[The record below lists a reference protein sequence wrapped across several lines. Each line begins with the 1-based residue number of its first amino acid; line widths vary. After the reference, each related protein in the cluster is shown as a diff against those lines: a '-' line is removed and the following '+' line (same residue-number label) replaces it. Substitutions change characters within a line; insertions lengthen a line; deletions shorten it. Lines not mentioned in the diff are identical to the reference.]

1 MNLGEISDIRTGLVL
16 TRKKVEVGNEV
27 KATYNL
33 ITLKNITEDG
43 VFNDEPF
50 EVFQSNDLLNNQHF
64 TEAGDVL
71 IRLNYP
77 HTSVY
82 IDETKSGLLV
92 PSYFAIIKVDQSKF
106 VSEYVAWYLNTDS
119 VKKELERSQAGTRI
133 PSTNKSTLGAIP
145 IEDIPISKQQAVM
158 KLWRLHQQEKTL
170 YNRLI
175 EEKEKWFNA
184 ITKQIVQ
191 GEIREELR

>member
-1 MNLGEISDIRTGLVL
+1 MNLGDISDIRTGLVL
-16 TRKKVEVGNEV
+16 TRKKVELGNEV
-27 KATYNL
+27 KATYKL
-33 ITLKNITEDG
+33 ITLKNITESG

-50 EVFQSNDLLNNQHF
+50 EMFQSNDLLNNQHF
-64 TEAGDVL
+64 TETGDVL

-106 VSEYVAWYLNTDS
+106 LSEYVAWYLNTES

-133 PSTNKSTLGAIP
+133 PSTNKKALSAIP
-145 IEDIPISKQQAVM
+145 IEDIPIARQQALI
-158 KLWRLHQQEKTL
+158 KLWRLHQQEKAL
-170 YNRLI
+170 YDKLI
-175 EEKEKWFNA
+175 VEKEKWFNA

-191 GEIREELR
+191 GETKEELR

>member
-1 MNLGEISDIRTGLVL
+1 MNLGDIADVRTGLVL
-16 TRKKVEVGNEV
+16 TRKKAVMGNEV

-33 ITLKNITEDG
+33 ITLKNITENG
-43 VFNDEPF
+43 VFNAEPF
-50 EVFQSNDLLNNQHF
+50 EMFRSNDLLNNQHF
-64 TEAGDVL
+64 TETGDVL

-92 PSYFAIIKVDQSKF
+92 PSYFAIIKVDHSKF
-106 VSEYVAWYLNTDS
+106 LPEYVAWYLNTEN
-119 VKKELERSQAGTRI
+119 VKRELERSQAGTRI
-133 PSTNKSTLGAIP
+133 PSTNKSALGAIP
-145 IEDIPISKQQAVM
+145 IEDIPISKQQAVI
-158 KLWRLHQQEKTL
+158 KLWKLHQQEKTL

-191 GEIREELR
+191 GEIREEL

>member
-1 MNLGEISDIRTGLVL
+1 MNLGDFADIRTGLVL
-16 TRKKVEVGNEV
+16 TRKKAEMGNEV

-33 ITLKNITEDG
+33 ITIKNITEDG

-92 PSYFAIIKVDQSKF
+92 PSYFAIIKVDQAKF
-106 VSEYVAWYLNTDS
+106 LSEYVAWYLNTDS

-133 PSTNKSTLGAIP
+133 PSTNKSALNSIP
-145 IEDIPISKQQAVM
+145 IEDIPIFKQQAVI

-191 GEIREELR
+191 GEIREELE

>member
-1 MNLGEISDIRTGLVL
+1 MNLGVFADIRTGLVL
-16 TRKKVEVGNEV
+16 TRKKAEMGNEV

-33 ITLKNITEDG
+33 ITIKNITEDG

-92 PSYFAIIKVDQSKF
+92 PSYFAIIKVDQAKF
-106 VSEYVAWYLNTDS
+106 LSEYVAWYLNTDS

-133 PSTNKSTLGAIP
+133 PSTNKSALNSIP
-145 IEDIPISKQQAVM
+145 IEDIPIYKQQALIR
-158 KLWRLHQQEKTL
+158 LWRLHQQEKAL

-184 ITKQIVQ
+184 VTKKIVK
-191 GEIREELR
+191 GEIREEL

>member
-1 MNLGEISDIRTGLVL
+1 MNLGDIADIRTGLVL
-16 TRKKVEVGNEV
+16 TRKKADMGNEV

-33 ITLKNITEDG
+33 ITLKNITENG

-50 EVFQSNDLLNNQHF
+50 ELFQSNDLLNNQHF
-64 TEAGDVL
+64 TETGDVL
-71 IRLNYP
+71 IRLNFP
-77 HTSVY
+77 NTTVY

-106 VSEYVAWYLNTDS
+106 ISEYVAWYLNTNS
-119 VKKELERSQAGTRI
+119 VKQELERSQAGTRI
-133 PSTNKSTLGAIP
+133 PITNKSTLSAIP
-145 IEDIPISKQQAVM
+145 IVDIPISKQQTLI
-158 KLWRLHQQEKTL
+158 KLWRLHWKEKIL

-175 EEKEKWFNA
+175 AEKEKSFNA

-191 GEIREELR
+191 GEVREDL